1 MSVHNMLNQSVFSRH
16 ELDCIGIDLA
26 GIVLHG
32 PEELGTFDLRSC
44 RRPLADDLDV
54 QETLFRVLSAKQKA
68 FVHRCVK
75 GCNTDLD
82 EARAYTHTHARAFG
96 SGVTSID
103 QTGAD
108 DLASTPSIGSPRL
121 LSQYLGLLASP
132 STDTSS
138 PCQCDQL
145 PLPPS
150 TWPTL
155 TPGPTLH
162 ASGWGQPQMTSSS
175 VLVSPYGSS
184 QQHSYSSGH
193 SYGAGSYSTAGS
205 EYDGS
210 YGYSHDT
217 EYMAPYGSGYQYD
230 CDPNQAHYMQQPP
243 TAASTSEAADRAATG
258 STAAGSDKDGGGPGG
273 EYITGLVQRKI
284 HISKLHDQTQHQD
297 VKKLLEKV
305 HGVLKIQFQQ
315 ADSKRGKKCH
325 ALVTLVTHEAAN
337 NAIARLEGKTLKGR
351 AIHVRLAVELQRP
364 HRPQQQQQLHHNASP
379 SSSGGYAPSSSASYS
394 PEGSYSNA
402 YTQDTSSVYSMG
414 NGGGDS
420 HSGRS
425 YRRRGSH
432 KSGSKKDQPMVV
444 DGTIG

>member
-1 MSVHNMLNQSVFSRH
+1 MLNPSVFSRH

-32 PEELGTFDLRSC
+32 PAESGTFDLRSC

-54 QETLFRVLSAKQKA
+54 QQTVFRVLPAKQRA
-68 FVHRCVK
+68 FVYRC
-75 GCNTDLD
+75 
-82 EARAYTHTHARAFG
+82 
-96 SGVTSID
+96 VTSID
-103 QTGAD
+103 PTGAD
-108 DLASTPSIGSPRL
+108 DLANTPSIGSPRL
-121 LSQYLGLLASP
+121 LSQYIDLLDLQ
-132 STDTSS
+132 STATSS
-138 PCQCDQL
+138 HCQCDCHRQQL

-150 TWPTL
+150 TWPTF

-162 ASGWGQPQMTSSS
+162 AGGWGPPQMTSSS
-175 VLVSPYGSS
+175 VLVSPYGNS

-193 SYGAGSYSTAGS
+193 SYGVGSYSTTGS

-230 CDPNQAHYMQQPP
+230 CNTSQAHYMQQPT
-243 TAASTSEAADRAATG
+243 TAPTSEADRAATR
-258 STAAGSDKDGGGPGG
+258 STAAGSDKDGGRGGG
-273 EYITGLVQRKI
+273 EYITGLVQRRI
-284 HISKLHDQTQHQD
+284 IISKLHHQTQHQD

-305 HGVLKIQFQQ
+305 HGVLKIKLHP
-315 ADSKRGKKCH
+315 ADGKRDKKCH
-325 ALVTLVTHEAAN
+325 ALVTLDTHEAAN

-351 AIHVRLAVELQRP
+351 VIQVRLAVELQRP
-364 HRPQQQQQLHHNASP
+364 HRPQQHHVAP
-379 SSSGGYAPSSSASYS
+379 SSSGGYAPSSSMSYS

-402 YTQDTSSVYSMG
+402 YTQDTNSVYSIG
-414 NGGGDS
+414 DGGDDS
-420 HSGRS
+420 LSGRS

-432 KSGSKKDQPMVV
+432 KSGSKKDHPMVV